1 MPNTKQSKK
10 RMITDDDRRLRNK
23 TVRSAMRTAVKSV
36 LSAESAEVATK
47 ALPLAV
53 KRVDKAAKKNIIHEN
68 AAARKKSQL
77 ARHIAGLK

>member
-10 RMITDDDRRLRNK
+10 RMITDNDRRMRNK

-36 LSAESAEVATK
+36 LSAESAETAAA

-53 KRVDKAAKKNIIHEN
+53 KRVDKAAKKNIIHDN

-77 ARHIAGLK
+77 QRHVAGLK